1 MAQTWFRAL
10 CSRGVVLGVVAS
22 TSLPM
27 VLGAQATTSWSPVE
41 QALGRTGA
49 AQPGGVMRFAFP
61 RRDLHVMVGD
71 VAVRPAL
78 ALGGWVAFKH
88 VSGGMAMAMGDLVL
102 TEDEIG
108 PVISALQQGG
118 IEQTAL
124 HNHLLGGVPN
134 TMYLH
139 IAARGNAV
147 EIAHAIRRALEA
159 SKTPLDTAAAGPA
172 PALDLDTAAIANA
185 LGYHGHASGGVY
197 QVGVPRAA
205 RIMQGSEEVPP
216 SMGTATSI
224 NFQPTG
230 GGKAAITGDFV
241 LTGNEVN
248 PVIRVLR
255 DSGIEITALHSHMI
269 GDTPHL
275 YFMHY
280 WANDDA
286 IKLARA
292 LGAALAKTQSVR
304 PNGKS

>member
-1 MAQTWFRAL
+1 MARFWPRAASAL
-10 CSRGVVLGVVAS
+10 AFLGVVSATGAES
-22 TSLPM
+22 Q
-27 VLGAQATTSWSPVE
+27 AQAPTSWTPVE

-49 AQPGGVMRFAFP
+49 PQPGGVMRFAFP

-78 ALGGWVAFKH
+78 ALGGWVAFKQLP
-88 VSGGMAMAMGDLVL
+88 GGTAMAMGDLVL

-124 HNHLLGGVPN
+124 HNHLLGGTPN

-139 IAARGNAV
+139 IAARGKAV
-147 EIAHAIRRALEA
+147 DIAHTIRHALEA
-159 SKTPLDTAAAGPA
+159 TKTPLDTMAAGPA
-172 PALDLDTAAIANA
+172 PALGLDTAAIARA

-197 QVGVPRAA
+197 QVGVPRAGKV
-205 RIMQGSEEVPP
+205 MEGNEELPA

-224 NFQPTG
+224 NFQSTG
-230 GGKAAITGDFV
+230 GSNAAITGDFV

-255 DSGIEITALHSHMI
+255 ANGIGITALHSHMI

-286 IKLARA
+286 LKLARA
-292 LGAALAKTQSVR
+292 LRTALAKTQSVR
-304 PNGKS
+304 PNDKS

>member
-1 MAQTWFRAL
+1 MARLW
-10 CSRGVVLGVVAS
+10 SRLVCVVGVQAILTTPAVEAHAQDAAS
-22 TSLPM
+22 W
-27 VLGAQATTSWSPVE
+27 GPVE

-49 AQPGGVMRFAFP
+49 PQPGGVMKFSFP
-61 RRDLHVMVGD
+61 RRDLHVTVGD

-78 ALGGWVAFKH
+78 ALGGWVAFKQLP
-88 VSGGMAMAMGDLVL
+88 GGTAMAMGDLVL

-108 PVISALQQGG
+108 PVMSALQGGG

-124 HNHLLGGVPN
+124 HNHLLGGTPN

-147 EIAHAIRRALEA
+147 AIARSLRHALEA
-159 SKTPLDTAAAGPA
+159 SKTPLDTAVAGPA
-172 PALDLDTAAIANA
+172 PALALDTAAIAKA

-197 QVGVPRAA
+197 QVGVPRAGK
-205 RIMQGSEEVPP
+205 IMEGSEEVPA

-224 NFQPTG
+224 NFQSTG
-230 GGKAAITGDFV
+230 AGKAAITGDFV

-255 DSGIEITALHSHMI
+255 DNGIEITALHSHMI

-286 IKLARA
+286 LKLARA
-292 LGAALAKTQSVR
+292 LNAALAKTQSVR
-304 PNGKS
+304 PNGTS

>member
-1 MAQTWFRAL
+1 MARWW
-10 CSRGVVLGVVAS
+10 SRLVCVAGIQAVLMTTAVEAH
-22 TSLPM
+22 
-27 VLGAQATTSWSPVE
+27 AQAAASWAPVE

-49 AQPGGVMRFAFP
+49 PQPGGVMKFSFP
-61 RRDLHVMVGD
+61 RRDLHVTVGD

-78 ALGGWVAFKH
+78 ALGGWVAFKQLP
-88 VSGGMAMAMGDLVL
+88 GGMAMAMGDLVL

-108 PVISALQQGG
+108 PVMSALQAGG
-118 IEQTAL
+118 IEETAL
-124 HNHLLGGVPN
+124 HNHLLGGMPN
-134 TMYLH
+134 PMYLH
-139 IAARGNAV
+139 IAARGKSV
-147 EIAHAIRRALEA
+147 DIARALRHALEA

-172 PALDLDTAAIANA
+172 PALALDTAAIAKA

-197 QVGVPRAA
+197 QVGVPRAGT
-205 RIMQGSEEVPP
+205 IMEGSEEVPA

-224 NFQPTG
+224 NFQSTG
-230 GGKAAITGDFV
+230 DGKAAITGDFV

-255 DSGIEITALHSHMI
+255 DNGIEITALHSHMI
-269 GDTPHL
+269 GETPHL

-292 LGAALAKTQSVR
+292 LNAALAKTQSVR
-304 PNGKS
+304 PNGTS

>member
-1 MAQTWFRAL
+1 MRHHLVTHTSGIAAL
-10 CSRGVVLGVVAS
+10 LLTVIVSRGVAQQPTSS
-22 TSLPM
+22 TWSS
-27 VLGAQATTSWSPVE
+27 VEEAIGRKGAM
-41 QALGRTGA
+41 
-49 AQPGGVMRFAFP
+49 QPGNVIKFGFP
-61 RRDLHVMVGD
+61 RSDLSVSIDGVTL
-71 VAVRPAL
+71 RPAL
-78 ALGGWVAFKH
+78 ALGGWVAFKQ
-88 VSGGMAMAMGDLVL
+88 VSGGMTMAMGDLVL

-139 IAARGNAV
+139 IAARGNGV
-147 EIAHAIRRALEA
+147 DIARALRRALEA
-159 SKTPLDTAAAGPA
+159 SKTPLDTAAAAAA
-172 PALDLDTAAIANA
+172 PALDLDTTAIAKA

-197 QVGVPRAA
+197 QVAVPRDG
-205 RIMQGSEEVPP
+205 RIMEGTEDVPA

-224 NFQPTG
+224 NFQSTG

-248 PVIRVLR
+248 SVIRVLR
-255 DSGIEITALHSHMI
+255 DNGIAITALHSHMI

-286 IKLARA
+286 LKLARA
-292 LGAALAKTQSVR
+292 LGAALAKTQSAR
-304 PNGKS
+304 PNGTS

>member
-1 MAQTWFRAL
+1 MT
-10 CSRGVVLGVVAS
+10 CSRSRAVPALGLLFVFAVFSMAAN
-22 TSLPM
+22 
-27 VLGAQATTSWSPVE
+27 AQETATWAPVE

-49 AQPGGVMRFAFP
+49 TQPGGVMKFAFP
-61 RRDLHVMVGD
+61 RRDLNVMVGD

-78 ALGGWVAFKH
+78 ALGGWVAFKQT
-88 VSGGMAMAMGDLVL
+88 SADAAMVMGDLVL
-102 TEDEIG
+102 TENEIG
-108 PVISALQQGG
+108 PVMSALQQGG
-118 IEQTAL
+118 IELTAL

-139 IAARGNAV
+139 IVARGNAV
-147 EIAHAIRRALEA
+147 TLARAIRHALEA
-159 SKTPLDTAAAGPA
+159 SKTPLDTAAAAAA
-172 PALDLDTAAIANA
+172 PALDLDTTAIAKA

-197 QVGVPRAA
+197 QVAVPRDG
-205 RIMQGSEEVPP
+205 RIMEGTEDVPA

-224 NFQPTG
+224 NFQSTG

-255 DSGIEITALHSHMI
+255 DNGIAITALHSHMI

-286 IKLARA
+286 LKLARA
-292 LGAALAKTQSVR
+292 LGAALAKTQSAR
-304 PNGKS
+304 PNGTS